1 MDESNGGTTDSVWK
15 PLYRVGGAAALI
27 TAVLI
32 PIHVIV
38 FIVWPPPLEGTV
50 TDWFTLFQ
58 DNWLLGLLSMDLLLM
73 ADYVLLVPI
82 VLALYVVLR
91 RASEYLMAIGTA
103 LFFLAIAVYFAS
115 NTAFEMLSLSEGYA
129 VATTEAQRSTFL
141 AAGQAMIATYQG
153 TSFHVS
159 YVLGSVAG
167 IIIGAVMLRSN
178 IFSSVTAYAGILG
191 NVIGFG
197 LYVPMI
203 GLFLSVVSGPVLWIW
218 YILLARRLFQLGRL
232 ERETLPQ
239 QS

>member
-50 TDWFTLFQ
+50 IDWFTLFQ

-167 IIIGAVMLRSN
+167 IIIGAVMLRSDN
-178 IFSSVTAYAGILG
+178 FSRVTAYAGILG

-239 QS
+239 QP

>member
-50 TDWFTLFQ
+50 IDWFTLFQ

-115 NTAFEMLSLSEGYA
+115 NTAFEMLSLSDGYA

-178 IFSSVTAYAGILG
+178 IFSRVTAYAGILG